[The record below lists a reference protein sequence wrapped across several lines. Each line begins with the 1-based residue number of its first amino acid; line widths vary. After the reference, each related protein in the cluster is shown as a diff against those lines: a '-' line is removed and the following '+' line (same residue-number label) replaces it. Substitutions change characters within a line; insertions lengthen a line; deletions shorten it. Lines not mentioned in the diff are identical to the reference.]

1 MRKERKCY
9 LLTYVYWYCN
19 FHASHIYMTSLISRH
34 YIFYN
39 NVTSVTVIVQQ
50 FLVLDIIFF
59 GQCEFLCVSEDNLFV
74 FQLANHKV
82 FYLVNFSLLK
92 CKKYSSV
99 ICSGA
104 LVQATHT

>member
-1 MRKERKCY
+1 
-9 LLTYVYWYCN
+9 
-19 FHASHIYMTSLISRH
+19 MTSLISRH

-59 GQCEFLCVSEDNLFV
+59 GQCEFLCVSEDNLFD

-82 FYLVNFSLLK
+82 FYLVNFNLLNARNTLLSFVQELL
-92 CKKYSSV
+92 CKPL
-99 ICSGA
+99 IHD
-104 LVQATHT
+104 LNIQQTH